1 MHSMIFYEETGVEE
15 NLIYCFKS
23 IRYKNT
29 LTAKETKSE
38 GEVMTFGFNFVKL

>member
-1 MHSMIFYEETGVEE
+1 MMELLRPYIIVIDV
-15 NLIYCFKS
+15 LIYCFKS

-38 GEVMTFGFNFVKL
+38 GEVMTFGFKMFQ